1 MSQLLARPPYGP
13 RDDEQL
19 LRELNH
25 LTRHHQ
31 TGSPE
36 YGRIWPDA
44 ADVERLED
52 VPFLHV
58 GLFKRI
64 TLRTRSSDSRRE
76 RAVLSSATTSGQSS
90 RIFLDDQSAH
100 LQGESSTA
108 ILKDFIGEAKRPLLV
123 LDSSRSLAQ
132 RREMSARLAAAMS
145 LQSLATEIFF
155 LLHSV
160 DEPDNVRWDVV
171 ADVLSRHDEILVY
184 GFTYIL
190 WQTFGAGRVP
200 DDIKSLLRG
209 KRMHFIHSGG
219 WKKLEA
225 ISVDRTTFDATLLS
239 DLDASSRVV
248 DFYGLVEQIGVVYP
262 LCEYG
267 FRHVPVWAAVMARD
281 TATFDTLIGEVGQ
294 LQFMNPL
301 AWSAPYHS
309 VLTEDIGR
317 IVPGQCDC
325 GRSGP
330 RFELV
335 GRLPK
340 AELRGCANV

>member
-1 MSQLLARPPYGP
+1 MSQLLARSPYGQ
-13 RDDEQL
+13 RDDGQL
-19 LRELNH
+19 LRELND
-25 LTRHHQ
+25 LTRHHRS
-31 TGSPE
+31 GSPE
-36 YGRIWPDA
+36 YARIWPDA
-44 ADVERLED
+44 TDAERLED
-52 VPFLHV
+52 VPFVHV

-64 TLRTRSSDSRRE
+64 ALRTKSAGSGRE

-108 ILKDFIGEAKRPLLV
+108 ILKDFVGGARRPLLV

-160 DEPDNVRWDVV
+160 DGPDNVRWDVV
-171 ADVLSRHDEILVY
+171 ADVLRQHDEILVY

-200 DDIKSLLRG
+200 DEIQSLLRG
-209 KRMHFIHSGG
+209 KRIHFIHSGG

-225 ISVDRTTFDATLLS
+225 ISVDRATFDSTLLS
-239 DLDASSRVV
+239 GLDPSSRVV
-248 DFYGLVEQIGVVYP
+248 DYYGLVEQIGVVYP

-267 FRHVPVWAAVMARD
+267 FRHVPVWAAVMVRD
-281 TATFDTLIGEVGQ
+281 TTTLDTLTGDVGQ

-309 VLTEDIGR
+309 VLTEDVGR
-317 IVPGQCDC
+317 IVPGACDC

-330 RFELV
+330 RFELA